1 MYEYK
6 AHILI
11 LVAIVPAPLQ
21 FNTLDK
27 CKYLQPHLI
36 SRIHTKTH
44 AKSNDC
50 NLS

>member
-1 MYEYK
+1 MYECE
-6 AHILI
+6 AHISI
-11 LVAIVPAPLQ
+11 LVAIVPVPLQ

-27 CKYLQPHLI
+27 CNYIQPHLI

>member
-1 MYEYK
+1 MFEYE
-6 AHILI
+6 ANISI
-11 LVAIVPAPLQ
+11 LVAIVPATLQ
-21 FNTLDK
+21 LNTLDK